1 MTLGMFCISDS
12 TGPLQPQVRRN
23 SRGMDIGLSLSIER
37 RSMSRGSIFQP
48 FEAIFWPASVR
59 LRGWKSAG
67 LSSISTMEM
76 FRNRGARHRRVQ
88 MYAAFFRGNKQTILL
103 RAGFLIA
110 AIAILDWR
118 IVGEIPLGFLYLV
131 PMLMVGSIL
140 NPWQIGIVAVL
151 CTFLAENFDDL
162 AWNLRA
168 GTSRDVLYFAAFIG
182 AGLFAREVAR
192 NHRMAQEHMAEIE
205 RQSEARREAEEQLRI
220 LIESSPAA
228 IVTTDPNGRV
238 LMANEAAHRMLAL
251 QSDTFH
257 GQFIHHYFPSLAN
270 VSRLE
275 TSDRLFRTMM
285 QARGQRADGEVFLA
299 EICFSTY
306 RTGSGTHLA
315 AMILDTSE
323 ELRTREETSLHQM
336 LAGSRIAAAAVSHE
350 VRNVSGAVSVVHQN
364 LARSGLLAQNKDF
377 EALGNLVRALEH
389 IAAIDLRQY
398 TEQTSETDPNSVLD
412 DLRIIVTPA
421 LREAGIEG
429 GWDIPPE
436 LPSVWADRQSLM
448 QVFLNLTSNSIRALA
463 DRDNKMLSIT
473 ARVGNR
479 CVMVEFTDN
488 AGGIPNP
495 DQLFHPFQQEAE
507 TTGLGLFL
515 SRAFMRAS
523 RGELRYKPLPG
534 GACFVVEMPTV
545 EHLV

>member
-1 MTLGMFCISDS
+1 
-12 TGPLQPQVRRN
+12 
-23 SRGMDIGLSLSIER
+23 
-37 RSMSRGSIFQP
+37 
-48 FEAIFWPASVR
+48 
-59 LRGWKSAG
+59 
-67 LSSISTMEM
+67 
-76 FRNRGARHRRVQ
+76 
-88 MYAAFFRGNKQTILL
+88 MYAAFFKGNKQTVLL
-103 RAGFLIA
+103 KAGLLIA

-118 IVGEIPLGFLYLV
+118 IVGEIPLGLLYLV
-131 PMLMVGSIL
+131 PMLMVGSVL
-140 NPWQIGIVAVL
+140 NPWQISVIAAL

-162 AWNLRA
+162 PWNLRA
-168 GTSRDVLYFAAFIG
+168 GPSRDLLYFAAFIG
-182 AGLFAREVAR
+182 AGLFVREVNINR
-192 NHRMAQEHMAEIE
+192 TMAQKHLDEIQH
-205 RQSEARREAEEQLRI
+205 QSEALREAEEQLRI

-228 IVTTDPNGRV
+228 IVTTDSNGRV

-251 QSDTFH
+251 QANALQ

-270 VSRLE
+270 VSRQE
-275 TSDRLFRTMM
+275 ASPRLFRTMM

-306 RTGSGTHLA
+306 RTGNGSHLA

-323 ELRTREETSLHQM
+323 ELRSQEETSLHQM

-350 VRNVSGAVSVVHQN
+350 VRNVSGAIAVVHQN

-377 EALGNLVRALEH
+377 EALGNLVRALER
-389 IAAIDLRQY
+389 IAAVDLRQY
-398 TEQTSETDPNSVLD
+398 TDQTAEIDPNSVLD
-412 DLRIIVTPA
+412 DLRIIVTPR
-421 LREAGIEG
+421 LREAGIKG

-463 DRDNKMLSIT
+463 DRDDRVLSIT
-473 ARVGNR
+473 ARTCDR
-479 CVMVEFTDN
+479 CVIVEFTDN
-488 AGGIPNP
+488 AGGIPYP
-495 DQLFHPFQQEAE
+495 DHLFHPFQQEAKVS
-507 TTGLGLFL
+507 GLGLFL

-545 EHLV
+545 EESKSLA